1 MENKIIAGNLLRL
14 RRAKKLSQQEVAE
27 AAGISRVGYRKIE
40 NRESKPRVDTLK
52 AIASALEVNI
62 RELVSP
68 VRELSHVRFRS
79 QKTFNNRE
87 QILAEIGEKLEN
99 YSELESL
106 LDLRN
111 DNKLAK
117 LKLSPTGKKDPQEIA
132 ARVRK
137 QFKLAPAESIVN
149 ICGLLEANGIKVMS
163 IRKTSDNFFGLSVSV
178 LDGGPAI
185 IVNTWE
191 RISVERWIFTAVHEL
206 GHLILHLSS
215 YDVSEIDENRVEEK
229 EADRFASYF
238 LMPQEMF
245 QKEWQNTSG
254 LPLSDRVLKI
264 KRIFK
269 VSYKTVLFRL
279 KENNPEINV
288 WKLFYNDFRIQ
299 YGKALSSKEEP
310 DGLEAA
316 DYSCTVSEGN
326 KAQEPDDLSP
336 FDFKCERL
344 WLLVRKGIEAGKIS
358 LSRGAEILGLS
369 IASMRDLSRS
379 WEAGI

>member
-1 MENKIIAGNLLRL
+1 MENEIIAGNLLRL
-14 RRAKKLSQQEVAE
+14 RKARKLTQQKVAE
-27 AAGISRVGYRKIE
+27 AAGMSRVGYRKIE

-52 AIASALEVNI
+52 AIAAALEVNI

-68 VRELSHVRFRS
+68 IRQLSHVRFRS

-106 LDLRN
+106 LNLQI

-117 LKLSPTGKKDPQEIA
+117 IKLLPGSKKNPQEIA
-132 ARVRK
+132 NQVRK
-137 QFKLAPAESIVN
+137 QFKLSPEEPIVN
-149 ICGLLEANGIKVMS
+149 ICGLLEGNGVKVIS
-163 IRKTSDNFFGLSVSV
+163 VRRTSDNFFGLSVSA
-178 LDGGPAI
+178 LDGGPAV
-185 IVNTWE
+185 IVNIWE
-191 RISVERWIFTAVHEL
+191 RIPVERWIFSAVHEL
-206 GHLILHLSS
+206 GHLVLHFSS
-215 YDVSEIDENRVEEK
+215 YDVSEIDENKVEEK

-245 QKEWQNTSG
+245 QKEWHNTSG

-279 KENNPEINV
+279 KETNPKINV

-299 YGKALSSKEEP
+299 YGKTLSNKEEP
-310 DGLEAA
+310 DGLEAV
-316 DYSCTVSEGN
+316 DYSGDVSEAS

-344 WLLVRKGIEAGKIS
+344 WFLVRKGIEAGKIT

-369 IASMRDLSRS
+369 IVSMRNLSRS